1 MTASRVESAADRSRT
16 KAVDL
21 ERWVAD
27 VLNRWP
33 AVGLAV
39 GIVRDGAL
47 DDFHG
52 HGVADITS
60 RTPITEDTG
69 VRVASISKTIT
80 GVAVMELWEQG
91 AIDLDAPANDVLRA
105 FRLVATDPS
114 WRPATIRDLL
124 THTAGL
130 PETAVSRRA
139 LMPDFGESV
148 KLGQPIPTLAE
159 YYGGNLRLVAEP
171 GTRFRYGNHS
181 FATLGQIVE
190 DVSGEPLH
198 RYLREH
204 IFEPLG
210 MDDTDLLRTPA
221 VESRLAT
228 GYEMSRRGPKEVE
241 PRQMVTA
248 GAASVYSTPRDM
260 ARYVAAMLGG
270 GSNEHGSVLKP
281 ETVAMMFAP
290 QYQPD
295 PLIAG
300 MGLAFF
306 RADLG
311 GRPAV
316 EHQGTLPGFHS
327 QLFLSPDDGVGVIAF
342 TNGSW
347 RPDFWLPYEV
357 SGLLRRVLG
366 IPEDPIRTDV
376 PRRPETW
383 PDLCGWYRVSG
394 PFTDL
399 RVRAMAGAGAEVLVR
414 GGQLIL
420 RMLTPVP
427 TFYRGFPLLPE
438 DPEDPY
444 VFRVDLA
451 EHGLGS
457 MRVVFRQD
465 EGRTTRMHLEVMPMT
480 LHKGPDATNPR
491 RWATGAAVGVAAL
504 AAGRRVV
511 RARGSGG

>member
-1 MTASRVESAADRSRT
+1 MAASRTDHAADRTRT
-16 KAVDL
+16 QEVDL
-21 ERWVAD
+21 RRWVAD

-47 DDFHG
+47 DDFYG
-52 HGVADITS
+52 YGVADITS

-69 VRVASISKTIT
+69 LRVASISKTIT
-80 GVAVMELWEQG
+80 GVAVLQLWEQG
-91 AIDLDAPANDVLRA
+91 SIDLDAPANEFLHA
-105 FRLVATDPS
+105 FRLVPADPS

-130 PETAVSRRA
+130 PETALPRRA

-148 KLGQPIPTLAE
+148 KLGRPVPTLAE
-159 YYGGNLRLVAEP
+159 YYGGELRLVAEP

-190 DVSGEPLH
+190 DVSGEPLD
-198 RYLREH
+198 RYLRDH

-228 GYEMSRRGPKEVE
+228 GYEMSRRGPREVE
-241 PRQMVTA
+241 PRQMITA
-248 GAASVYSTPRDM
+248 GAASVYSTPGDM

-270 GSNEHGSVLKP
+270 GSNEHGTVLKP
-281 ETVAMMFAP
+281 ETVQMMFAP

-295 PLIAG
+295 PTIAG
-300 MGLAFF
+300 LGLAFF

-311 GRPAV
+311 GRAAV
-316 EHQGTLPGFHS
+316 EHQGTIPGFHS
-327 QLFLSPDDGVGVIAF
+327 QLFLSPEEGVGVMAF

-347 RPDFWLPYEV
+347 RPDFWLPFEV
-357 SGLLRRVLG
+357 SGLLGQVLG
-366 IPEDPIRTDV
+366 VPEDRIRTDV
-376 PRRPETW
+376 PRRPDVW

-399 RVRAMAGAGAEVLVR
+399 RVRGMAGAGAEVFVR
-414 GGQLIL
+414 GGQLMV

-427 TFYRGFPLLPE
+427 VFYQGFPLLPD

-444 VFRVDLA
+444 VFRIDLA
-451 EHGLGS
+451 RFGLGTT
-457 MRVVFRQD
+457 RIVFRQD
-465 EGRTTRMHLEVMPMT
+465 GGRTTRLHLEVMPMT
-480 LHKGPDATNPR
+480 LHKGSDASNPR
-491 RWATGAAVGVAAL
+491 RWATGAAVGLTAL

-511 RARGSGG
+511 RARRSR